1 MAAIY
6 RPLRRGAKAA
16 LTAAPISGKPSFMS
30 DMTNPPV
37 LTGFSEIAG
46 DYDAAICD
54 VWGVLH
60 NGVQAYLPA
69 ADAMRRFRAERGPV
83 ILLSNAPRL
92 ADGVESLFDR
102 VGLPR
107 DFYDDVV
114 TSGIAARADLLRRTE
129 NGRPLPLFYLGPPR
143 DNPLFE
149 GLSLK
154 LVQPDSAELVLCTG
168 FYDDETETPED
179 YRAMLEGFRARG
191 LLFLCAN
198 PDIVVQRG
206 NRLIYCAGAIAKLYE
221 SLGGEVVYYGK
232 PHPPVFERAIAAA
245 RMRAPA
251 KHPLVIGDGIGTD
264 ILGAQRMGLD
274 ALFIGGGIHGAE
286 LSADPAS
293 LSALLKR
300 NGVTARAAM
309 PALVW

>member
-1 MAAIY
+1 
-6 RPLRRGAKAA
+6 LTKRRG
-16 LTAAPISGKPSFMS
+16 SGICWYVS
-30 DMTNPPV
+30 DPTNPPI
-37 LTGFSEIAG
+37 LNGLSQIAG

-60 NGVQAYLPA
+60 NGVEAYLRA

-107 DFYDDVV
+107 DFYDGIV

-129 NGRPLPLFYLGPPR
+129 SGRPLSLFYLGPPR
-143 DNPLFE
+143 DNPLYE
-149 GLSLK
+149 GLNLK
-154 LVQPDSAELVLCTG
+154 LVPPGAAELVLCTG
-168 FYDDETETPED
+168 FYDDETETPDD
-179 YRAMLEGFRARG
+179 YRPMLEDFRARG

-221 SLGGEVVYYGK
+221 TLGGEVVYYGK
-232 PHPPVFERAIAAA
+232 PYPPVFERAVGEA
-245 RMRAPA
+245 RILAPA
-251 KHPLVIGDGIGTD
+251 KRPLVIGDGIGTD
-264 ILGAQRMGLD
+264 ILGAQRVGLN

-286 LSADPAS
+286 LSANPES
-293 LSALLKR
+293 LSELLKKS
-300 NGVTARAAM
+300 GVTARAAM